1 MKKIKLVEEFKA
13 FISKGNVVDMAVGV
27 VVGGAFGKIVTSLV
41 SDLIM
46 PLVGLITGG
55 GSLKDMFVVLGD
67 RTGFDPAKYTTPA
80 LAAEAGY
87 ATLNYGNFIQTI
99 LDFLIIAL
107 AIFRQNRSS
116 STKKSKSPLPRP
128 RKSVRSAALRFRS
141 TRSSARTARA
151 TCPKIKAQNKI
162 HTKRTARMSS
172 PFYYAVSSTPPSRP
186 AVAPPPLSGAAQRDL
201 SNQKPIIS
209 PPFSA

>member
-1 MKKIKLVEEFKA
+1 MAKKEKKKSTFWSDFRK
-13 FISKGNVVDMAVGV
+13 FIMRGNVLDLAVAV

-107 AIFRQNRSS
+107 AIFLVIKLIA
-116 STKKSKSPLPRP
+116 TAKSKLIHEKVEEPAPATTKVCPFCCTEIPIDAVKCPHCMSDLPEEE
-128 RKSVRSAALRFRS
+128 SAE
-141 TRSSARTARA
+141 
-151 TCPKIKAQNKI
+151 
-162 HTKRTARMSS
+162 
-172 PFYYAVSSTPPSRP
+172 
-186 AVAPPPLSGAAQRDL
+186 
-201 SNQKPIIS
+201 
-209 PPFSA
+209 